1 MEKIKHERSHVLKVV
16 TVIYLAWFSI
26 GYILIIFDWLPPFLE
41 WANAAYLFI
50 AGTLA
55 AIWLS
60 LRIGIRGAILL
71 FLGTS
76 FISFMAE
83 WFGVKTGWWFGD
95 YEYGTA
101 FAPYLFGVPLAI
113 PFAWV
118 TVLTMS
124 AAFTPFW
131 RKSRFGFAALAAL
144 LAVAFDFMLDPVSV
158 AQSYW
163 IWTNPGTFSL
173 YDVPWTNFV
182 SWWVT
187 SFIIFLSL
195 SHWWLKSIEQIE
207 KHLFWSSPP
216 FLLTATLLL
225 LFATLAFQL
234 ELSLAVLFSLP
245 IWLSA
250 IIIRYRQGRQKRDRG
265 EQETLV

>member
-1 MEKIKHERSHVLKVV
+1 MEKAKHERNHVLKIA
-16 TVIYLAWFSI
+16 TIAYLVWFSI

-60 LRIGIRGAILL
+60 ARVGVRAAMFL
-71 FLGTS
+71 FSGTS
-76 FISFMAE
+76 IISFFAE
-83 WFGVKTGWWFGD
+83 WFGVKTGWWFGE
-95 YEYGTA
+95 YEYGSA

-131 RKSRFGFAALAAL
+131 RKSRVGFAAIAAF
-144 LAVAFDFMLDPVSV
+144 LAVSFDFMLDPVSV
-158 AQSYW
+158 AQKYW
-163 IWTNPGTFSL
+163 IWNNPGAFSL
-173 YDVPWTNFV
+173 YDVPWTNFL

-187 SFIIFLSL
+187 AFIIYLSL
-195 SHWWLKSIEQIE
+195 GHWWLKSVDRID
-207 KHLFWSSPP
+207 KLLFWTSPP
-216 FLLTATLLL
+216 WLLTVTLLL
-225 LFATLAFQL
+225 LFATLAIQL
-234 ELSLAVLFSLP
+234 ELYLAALFSLP
-245 IWLSA
+245 IWISA
-250 IIIRYRQGRQKRDRG
+250 VIIRYLQGRQLRDRG